1 MSGVCVS
8 ISDHGKNV
16 SPTAV
21 VVDEWGSKLVAL
33 GSRTTISAKSA
44 ADCSTTSGLY
54 VNDWERNACLLFGP
68 LHGPTRDTRSECF
81 AML

>member
-1 MSGVCVS
+1 MS

-21 VVDEWGSKLVAL
+21 AVDELRFEIGSTWK
-33 GSRTTISAKSA
+33 STISSAKSA